1 MQKSIYIYIYIYIYQ
16 EILYALG
23 DICHSETPDE
33 ENIEFSRDAKF
44 YEIDCE
50 ILDAKQKM

>member
-1 MQKSIYIYIYIYIYQ
+1 MQKSIYIYIYIYQ